1 MCDDPQGG
9 DSDDTGAGRNP
20 SGPADETVE
29 GIGGDPFPGADQAP
43 PPSAAGSRIEGIP
56 EGWQAQDDGAADAP
70 AFEPLAARP
79 EGSGTRSPGAGE
91 GEDSASHASQ
101 VQIGTGHSGIFSPSD
116 ILSEASSAG
125 MRSARSRWILAED
138 GSDLEEPAAPPAEAD
153 DPPGVPPASEG
164 PADPDEWRD
173 MQPTAP
179 DEAASESIGFSAF
192 LASTEGAEQ
201 PGTGDSLAG
210 DSQGIGESTLEGLD
224 LGAGATE
231 ARRAAPRDDGGA
243 MRRQLIGVILG
254 GMLAL
259 PVTQVILLWGFQ
271 RDPFQVT
278 RHVPAGL
285 RFLLPSKFRGSPRR
299 DDGRATAPRAG
310 LDSLAATVP
319 DEPAAADGAD
329 GSTLP
334 PLDGARPEP
343 AADPGTG
350 AGAAEE
356 ATLVVEPPPIEAI
369 RAPAAPGPL
378 GERVTAALEATDRLA
393 GSTTPDADPTIL
405 VAWYRDLAE
414 AAALLAAAERG
425 PDGALEA
432 AGARFEPLA
441 ERLAAGHAETLESL
455 GAMWL
460 ASATRPSD
468 GAVLVGRLEELRA
481 VGPWW
486 GGALSV
492 GTEEVRRVSFLCRAS
507 PGVAVGERILVAG
520 VIVDPSTM
528 WVSAIRGAPA
538 RAPAAG
544 AAADQ

>member
-329 GSTLP
+329 GSTCP
-334 PLDGARPEP
+334 PW
-343 AADPGTG
+343 T
-350 AGAAEE
+350 
-356 ATLVVEPPPIEAI
+356 
-369 RAPAAPGPL
+369 APGPSL
-378 GERVTAALEATDRLA
+378 PPIPGRA
-393 GSTTPDADPTIL
+393 
-405 VAWYRDLAE
+405 
-414 AAALLAAAERG
+414 RG
-425 PDGALEA
+425 PRRRRRSSSSRRRSRRFARPRRRGRSGSGSPRRSRPRIAWPGRPPPTPTPRSSSPGTA
-432 AGARFEPLA
+432 ISPKRPPCWPPPNAGRTVRWRRRARDSSRWP
-441 ERLAAGHAETLESL
+441 S
-455 GAMWL
+455 
-460 ASATRPSD
+460 ASPPDMPRRSNRSAPCGSPVRRGPATARSS
-468 GAVLVGRLEELRA
+468 
-481 VGPWW
+481 W
-486 GGALSV
+486 GGWRSCAPW
-492 GTEEVRRVSFLCRAS
+492 GR
-507 PGVAVGERILVAG
+507 GGE
-520 VIVDPSTM
+520 
-528 WVSAIRGAPA
+528 A
-538 RAPAAG
+538 R
-544 AAADQ
+544 